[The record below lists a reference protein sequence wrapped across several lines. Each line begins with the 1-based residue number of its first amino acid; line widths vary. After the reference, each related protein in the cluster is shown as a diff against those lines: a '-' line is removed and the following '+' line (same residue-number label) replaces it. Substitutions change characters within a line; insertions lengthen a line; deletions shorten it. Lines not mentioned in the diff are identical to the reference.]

1 MRASFIRFLRDRRG
15 ATAIEYAMIV
25 TVLSLAIVSSINMTH
40 NELENMFIRVA
51 TTFATGVGN

>member
-25 TVLSLAIVSSINMTH
+25 TVLSLAIVSSVNMTH
-40 NELENMFIRVA
+40 NELSNMFIRVA
-51 TTFATGVGN
+51 NTFATGVNN

>member
-1 MRASFIRFLRDRRG
+1 MRAIFIRFLRDRRG

-40 NELENMFIRVA
+40 NELSNMFVRVA
-51 TTFATGVGN
+51 NRFATGVGN